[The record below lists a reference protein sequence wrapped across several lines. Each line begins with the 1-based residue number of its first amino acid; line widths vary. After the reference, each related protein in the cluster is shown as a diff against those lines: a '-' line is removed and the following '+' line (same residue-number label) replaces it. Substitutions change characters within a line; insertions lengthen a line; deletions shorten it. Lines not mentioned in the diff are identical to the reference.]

1 MKILIFL
8 ILVAIVVSWYLW
20 NWRITQAEENL
31 ARRQILEHKR
41 EQKKESMTPVD
52 MTWPTVS
59 LPTDE
64 EPEEAAEID
73 GPSMTS
79 IEFVPPEQMT

>member
-20 NWRITQAEENL
+20 NWRITQAEEKL
-31 ARRQILEHKR
+31 AQRKILERTR
-41 EQKKESMTPVD
+41 EQKKESMTPAD
-52 MTWPTVS
+52 ETWPTVS
-59 LPTDE
+59 LRTDDDLE
-64 EPEEAAEID
+64 EDTEID
-73 GPSMTS
+73 GPSMTA